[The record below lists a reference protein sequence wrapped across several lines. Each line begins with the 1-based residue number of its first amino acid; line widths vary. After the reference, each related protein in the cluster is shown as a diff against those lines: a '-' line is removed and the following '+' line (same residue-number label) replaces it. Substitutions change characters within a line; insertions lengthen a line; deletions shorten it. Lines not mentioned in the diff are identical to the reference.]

1 MTAKIDVLL
10 VDDHAVVRAGY
21 KAYLS
26 LSDKIRAIYEAE
38 RGEAACQLYNQY
50 QPHIVIMDLSMPGIG
65 GFESIRR
72 LINRDPNCKIL
83 VFSIHNELVYVTR
96 AIKAGAKGYITK
108 NNAPETLVAAVCQIA
123 SGGTY
128 IDPTLAQQLAI
139 NVASEH
145 DDCDQIKHLSPR
157 EFDVFCLLA
166 KGLTTRNVA
175 EKLCL
180 SYKTACNHTTA
191 IKEKLGIK
199 TLAELALVATRQGII
214 QPLNVEPDL

>member
-1 MTAKIDVLL
+1 
-10 VDDHAVVRAGY
+10 
-21 KAYLS
+21 
-26 LSDKIRAIYEAE
+26 
-38 RGEAACQLYNQY
+38 
-50 QPHIVIMDLSMPGIG
+50 MPGIG

-83 VFSIHNELVYVTR
+83 VFSIHNELVYVIH
-96 AIKAGAKGYITK
+96 AIKAGAKGCITK
-108 NNAPETLVAAVCQIA
+108 NNAPETLVAEVCQIA

-139 NVASEH
+139 NVVSEH
-145 DDCDQIKHLSPR
+145 DDSDQIKQLSLR

-166 KGLTTRNVA
+166 NGLTTRKVA

-180 SYKTACNHTTA
+180 SYKTAGNHTTA

-199 TLAELALVATRQGII
+199 TLAELALVATQQGII
-214 QPLNVEPDL
+214 QPLNVDSD